1 MSSAIVPAAGAATRF
16 GGDKLIADVG
26 GERLLDRTIGALLS
40 AGVDQIVVVV
50 PPGASWLAHIT
61 SFGNP
66 HVRSVVN
73 PDPSRGMF
81 SSIQLGARAVDE
93 WPMAVLPGD
102 MPFVRADTIEKLLT
116 AGRRT
121 CGIVAPRFNGRRG
134 HPIVIPGDIRERLV
148 AAAETTRLDEFLSS
162 QPHWR
167 VDIDLDDAG
176 VLRDIDTKEDLAS

>member
-26 GERLLDRTIGALLS
+26 GRRLLDRTIQSLLDAGAEQ
-40 AGVDQIVVVV
+40 VVVVV
-50 PPGASWLAHIT
+50 PPNAAWTAMIEGL
-61 SFGNP
+61 NDP
-66 HVRSVVN
+66 RVRTAVN

-81 SSIQLGARAVDE
+81 SSIQLGANAVDE
-93 WPMAVLPGD
+93 SPTAVLPGD

-121 CGIVAPRFNGRRG
+121 RGIVAPRFSGRRG
-134 HPIVIPGDIRERLV
+134 HPVVIPGDVR
-148 AAAETTRLDEFLSS
+148 AALISSEATTRLDEFLAA
-162 QPHWR
+162 QPCWR

-176 VLRDIDTKEDLAS
+176 VLRDVDRKEDLSS